1 MPLFVICPIN
11 TLVPFS
17 EFVSILI
24 PGTVVIPVLAFD
36 TGMLQIEEKFEELRT
51 FMMDKPYTRHLI
63 TPFIAIENDMEE
75 GEDPQVRGAGGGG
88 VV

>member
-24 PGTVVIPVLAFD
+24 PGTVLPFV

-63 TPFIAIENDMEE
+63 TPFIAIENDIEE
-75 GEDPQVRGAGGGG
+75 GEDPQVSGTGGGL
-88 VV
+88 